1 MPKWL
6 IPSGKFAFS
15 LVDEDFKTVS
25 SLDLISRFRLEG
37 LKMKKRQAF
46 HMQSHIP
53 KPNFSHLPGGKQA
66 RRDTSRNFTSPA
78 AFASPASESFSKRT
92 DKGKLLA
99 EINGSEIIECAT
111 DQAELSTLG
120 SKGEKYHYMAQKLK
134 DINEIVQ
141 DYITDKI
148 NFMAQK
154 LDTGLNTFHCVN
166 GFISIF
172 KLNYRN

>member
-1 MPKWL
+1 
-6 IPSGKFAFS
+6 
-15 LVDEDFKTVS
+15 
-25 SLDLISRFRLEG
+25 
-37 LKMKKRQAF
+37 MKKRQAF

-66 RRDTSRNFTSPA
+66 RRDNSRNFTSPA

-120 SKGEKYHYMAQKLK
+120 NKGEKYHYMAQKLK

-141 DYITDKI
+141 DYITDRI

-154 LDTGLNTFHCVN
+154 LDTGSNTFHGVN
-166 GFISIF
+166 GFIRKFLS
-172 KLNYRN
+172 